1 MCKLKLLICK
11 ILIFFIDKERARAW
25 AMAMAGRGYDLDTKR
40 RSTAK
45 GSSTG
50 LVPVCPTKVEACKS
64 ILFCPQ

>member
-1 MCKLKLLICK
+1 
-11 ILIFFIDKERARAW
+11 
-25 AMAMAGRGYDLDTKR
+25 MAMAGRGYDLDTKR

-64 ILFCPQ
+64 ILFAHNNPHFCHSGFTV